1 MPEGGESDPKAY
13 VFVNIKKQPEKRR
26 LMVHLLNMDADS
38 RRVRGLGMSVH
49 VPDTK
54 NVKVYY
60 PDTDTAVAFHL
71 DGNRVLFTPRDVE
84 VHDMVVIG
92 Y

>member
-1 MPEGGESDPKAY
+1 M
-13 VFVNIKKQPEKRR
+13 
-26 LMVHLLNMDADS
+26 
-38 RRVRGLGMSVH
+38 RGIGMSVL

-54 NVKVYY
+54 KVNVHY
-60 PDTDTAVAFHL
+60 PDTDTAVTFHL
-71 DGNRVLFTPRDVE
+71 DGNRVLFTPRDFG